1 MTVNQFPTTR
11 VRWEGLAARCRWIKE
26 KKKWNID
33 CRQKFT
39 PSTLDAVVSL
49 SHIPITGRGAFLHLR
64 STSSGGCVPG
74 RHTTGGDGDASLVLT
89 PGEGGQWRLIKCDST
104 WVN

>member
-1 MTVNQFPTTR
+1 MTANQLPISR
-11 VRWEGLAARCRWIKE
+11 VGWEGLAASCRWFKE
-26 KKKWNID
+26 IKKWNID

-49 SHIPITGRGAFLHLR
+49 SHIPVTERGGFLHLR
-64 STSSGGCVPG
+64 STSSGGRVTG

-89 PGEGGQWRLIKCDST
+89 PREGGQWRLIKCDST
-104 WVN
+104 WIN